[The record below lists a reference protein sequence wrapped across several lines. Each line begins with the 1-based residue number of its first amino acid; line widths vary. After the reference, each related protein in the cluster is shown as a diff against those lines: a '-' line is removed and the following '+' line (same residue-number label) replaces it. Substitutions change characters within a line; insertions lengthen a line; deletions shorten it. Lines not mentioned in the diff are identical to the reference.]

1 VCERRRCCDE
11 IRALQCK
18 ELCRSYLRT
27 SSTLLTGTPA
37 GGCTHAS
44 TIPDENRRERDG
56 KAARTGVLVHLDGAL
71 QKEGTNWEQKRLGA
85 TQADPMQNLLR
96 RGDCALQKL
105 ESRQEY
111 QPRLL
116 DAGS

>member
-1 VCERRRCCDE
+1 MRID
-11 IRALQCK
+11 A
-18 ELCRSYLRT
+18 
-27 SSTLLTGTPA
+27 
-37 GGCTHAS
+37 
-44 TIPDENRRERDG
+44 ERDG
-56 KAARTGVLVHLDGAL
+56 KAARHRCGWVYLDGAL

-96 RGDCALQKL
+96 RGTALQKL

-116 DAGS
+116 DAAGS